1 MLFVA
6 AGGIG
11 IGSGLG
17 SCIGVGSCRGV
28 GSCGHEYGV
37 ALVITVGDIL
47 VNKLVEGD
55 AALKRFA
62 DFIKLFVLFIG
73 ENAFNGIADLVR
85 VVILNEKVLDGEHIV
100 GSVEGD
106 HAGTADVGVV
116 SGHERGNVLAVAIPL
131 GESVLADIFFKS
143 GCVELNFGIDFFL
156 KHFHHH
162 GFKLGLLEGLH
173 VCFVGSALLFKRRF
187 ELLKFVFADGSLVGD
202 ACIDFVACNC
212 LIKLSINVLL
222 KLVLTDFFVKAE
234 FIALVKSHAVGDELV
249 FNKTVEIIHALCVI
263 AVLLINL
270 LVL

>member
-37 ALVITVGDIL
+37 ALVIAVGDIL

-62 DFIKLFVLFIG
+62 DLIKLFVLFIG

-131 GESVLADIFFKS
+131 GESVLADVFFKS

-162 GFKLGLLEGLH
+162 
-173 VCFVGSALLFKRRF
+173 
-187 ELLKFVFADGSLVGD
+187 
-202 ACIDFVACNC
+202 
-212 LIKLSINVLL
+212 
-222 KLVLTDFFVKAE
+222 
-234 FIALVKSHAVGDELV
+234 
-249 FNKTVEIIHALCVI
+249 
-263 AVLLINL
+263 
-270 LVL
+270 